1 MVNCPKCGKE
11 LKHKG
16 ALNGHLA
23 FAHGVI
29 TPRQLKM
36 DELRGEVKKQ
46 RSEIDY
52 IKRYLTRLESAY
64 RTGKHIGHL
73 TGQNPMEICRYQLA
87 KRELDSRIW
96 RDHNGSCINRRL
108 AAIRPGEQIC
118 QFKANR
124 GIQTIP

>member
-36 DELRGEVKKQ
+36 DELRGEVKKLH
-46 RSEIDY
+46 SEIDY
-52 IKRYLTRLESAY
+52 IKRYLTGLESVY
-64 RTGKHIGHL
+64 RTGKHIGYL
-73 TGQNPMEICRYQLA
+73 TGYHPIEVCRNQLA

-96 RDHNGSCINRRL
+96 RDHNSSCINCRL

-118 QFKANR
+118 QFNANQ

>member
-36 DELRGEVKKQ
+36 DKLREEVIKL
-46 RSEIDY
+46 RIEIDY
-52 IKRYLTRLESAY
+52 VKRQLKQLESAY
-64 RTGKHIGHL
+64 PTVKHFGHL
-73 TGQNPMEICRYQLA
+73 TGQNPIEVCRYQLA

-108 AAIRPGEQIC
+108 AAIRPGVQIC
-118 QFKANR
+118 QYSANR